1 MDMKKTY
8 NVPETIVYRVN
19 VTSHLMEPS
28 FEIKP
33 GEDPIGD
40 DDFEQSREENID
52 ESNNR
57 GSVWENLW

>member
-1 MDMKKTY
+1 MKKTY

-33 GEDPIGD
+33 GDETID
-40 DDFEQSREENID
+40 DGDFEQSREENID
-52 ESNNR
+52 ENNNR
-57 GSVWENLW
+57 GSIWDNAW

>member
-33 GEDPIGD
+33 GEETIGD
-40 DDFEQSREENID
+40 DDFEQSREENNTN
-52 ESNNR
+52 NNR
-57 GSVWENLW
+57 GSVWDNIW

>member
-40 DDFEQSREENID
+40 DDFEQSREENNN

-57 GSVWENLW
+57 GNVWENLW

>member
-1 MDMKKTY
+1 MKKTY

-33 GEDPIGD
+33 GIGD
-40 DDFEQSREENID
+40 DDFEQSREENNT

-57 GSVWENLW
+57 NSIWDNAW

>member
-1 MDMKKTY
+1 MKKIY

-40 DDFEQSREENID
+40 DDFEQSREENNN